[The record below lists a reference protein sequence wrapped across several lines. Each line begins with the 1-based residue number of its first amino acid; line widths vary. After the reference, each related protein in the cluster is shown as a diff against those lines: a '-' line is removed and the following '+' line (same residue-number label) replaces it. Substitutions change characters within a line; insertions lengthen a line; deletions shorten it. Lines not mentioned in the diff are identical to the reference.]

1 MSSSRRGDEED
12 EDVLS
17 HIITMKQAIEIA
29 ISTAD
34 ISQNAVCSCAAPERR
49 VPHAPSMPSARARH
63 RT

>member
-17 HIITMKQAIEIA
+17 HIMKLKQAIEIT
-29 ISTAD
+29 ISTGD
-34 ISQNAVCSCAAPERR
+34 ISQNAVCSRTAPERR
-49 VPHAPSMPSARARH
+49 APHAPPLPSARARH